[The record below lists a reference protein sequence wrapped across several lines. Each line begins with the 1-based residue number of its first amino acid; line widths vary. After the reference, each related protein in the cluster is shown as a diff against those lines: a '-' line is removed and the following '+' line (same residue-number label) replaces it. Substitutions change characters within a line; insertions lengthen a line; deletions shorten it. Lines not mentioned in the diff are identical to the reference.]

1 MIQEFRNHLEDFFY
15 GLESN
20 VSLYFV
26 HVTAEVINAQATR
39 LGLLEKQRLL
49 KIVDKE
55 IITYK
60 RL

>member
-1 MIQEFRNHLEDFFY
+1 MVLNQTL
-15 GLESN
+15 
-20 VSLYFV
+20 SLYFV